1 MKQIFTFI
9 IATFFCFGIANAQK
23 NQGRRQEFSP
33 EFFKKSL
40 EMFVGREA
48 GLSPDESKAFFP
60 LLHEML
66 NAQREVENKQRE
78 VMMKAN
84 FDQKG
89 FKDATEAEAQQAV
102 TSVLDLEVK
111 KAQIE
116 QQYYKKFK
124 KVLSWKKIMKV
135 RQALY
140 KFKMEALKNFR
151 PQAPGAPRP
160 QDGGQRNGQRRP

>member
-1 MKQIFTFI
+1 
-9 IATFFCFGIANAQK
+9 
-23 NQGRRQEFSP
+23 
-33 EFFKKSL
+33 
-40 EMFVGREA
+40 MFVWKEA
-48 GLSPDESKAFFP
+48 GLTPEEAKAFFP

-66 NAQREVENKQRE
+66 GAQRDIESKQRE

-89 FKDATEAEAQQAV
+89 LKDPSESEAQQAL

-111 KAQIE
+111 KAQVE

-135 RQALY
+135 RLALY
-140 KFKMEALKNFR
+140 RFRMEALRNFR
-151 PQAPGAPRP
+151 PQHNGDQRNE
-160 QDGGQRNGQRRP
+160 GGPRNGQKRPQ